1 MNRWCKKRA
10 GGGLAWHRMAR
21 LGVALLATGVSVA
34 SYAQSAVTL
43 YGIID
48 TGIEYVTNI
57 GPQKASSVHVPTLT
71 ASLPSQWGLRGKED
85 LGGGLGAVFVLESGF
100 APGQGTLNQGG
111 RLFGRQAYVGL
122 SGRWGTVTLG
132 RQYSQIFWAV
142 LTGDTLAPNIYAAAD
157 LDPYLTQPRVDNAIA
172 YTFTASG
179 LTVGVTYSFGRD
191 AVDSA
196 AAGGC
201 AGQSPT
207 DWRACKAMSVMVKY
221 DAGKWGVATAF
232 DRNYG
237 GGGTGSPLPS
247 SSQTDTRAVID
258 GYIKFA
264 TATIGAGFLHRINH
278 GVQTPTVVD
287 ATSNY
292 WWIGG
297 SYLPLPDVALDAQFG
312 HMTVS
317 SSGAGG
323 SVIAARAMYFL
334 SKRTSVYV
342 TAGRVFNQHNAAFSI
357 DGGVV
362 PPASTPLPGVDQ
374 TGAMVGIRHLF

>member
-1 MNRWCKKRA
+1 MSSRSNRA
-10 GGGLAWHRMAR
+10 GGALSWRR
-21 LGVALLATGVSVA
+21 LGGWGIALLAMGECGMSH
-34 SYAQSAVTL
+34 AQSAVTL

-48 TGIEYVTNI
+48 TGVEYVTNV
-57 GPQKASSVHVPTLT
+57 GPRKSSVVHVPTLT
-71 ASLPSQWGLRGKED
+71 ASLPSLWGIRGKED
-85 LGGGLGAVFVLESGF
+85 LGGGLSAVFVLESGF
-100 APGQGTLNQGG
+100 APEQGTLNQGG

-122 SGRWGTVTLG
+122 SGPWGTVTLG

-172 YTFTASG
+172 YTFTSSG
-179 LTVGVTYSFGRD
+179 LTVGAMYSFGRD
-191 AVDSA
+191 GVDSA

-207 DWRACKAMSVMVKY
+207 DWRACKSMSAMVKY
-221 DAGKWGVATAF
+221 DAGKWGVAAAV

-237 GGGTGSPLPS
+237 GGGAGSPLPS

-258 GYIKFA
+258 GYVKFGSA
-264 TATIGAGFLHRINH
+264 TVGAGFQHRINH
-278 GVQTPTVVD
+278 GVQTPTVVG

-297 SYLPLPDVALDAQFG
+297 AYLPRPNIALDAQFG
-312 HMTVS
+312 HISVS
-317 SSGAGG
+317 SSASGG
-323 SVIAARAMYFL
+323 SVIAARAMYFF
-334 SKRTSVYV
+334 SKRTAVYV
-342 TAGRVFNQHNAAFSI
+342 TAGHVFNQRNAAFTI

-362 PPASTPLPGVDQ
+362 PPTSNPLPGVDQ
-374 TGAMVGIRHLF
+374 TGAMVGVRHMF

>member
-1 MNRWCKKRA
+1 MSSRLNRARGGHAWRQVA
-10 GGGLAWHRMAR
+10 GGAFSFLAA
-21 LGVALLATGVSVA
+21 VA
-34 SYAQSAVTL
+34 SSASHAQSSVTL

-57 GPQKASSVHVPTLT
+57 GPKKASSVHMPSLT
-71 ASLPSQWGLRGKED
+71 ASLPSLWGLRGKED
-85 LGGGLGAVFVLESGF
+85 LGSGLSAVFVLESGF
-100 APGQGTLNQGG
+100 APAQGSLNQGG

-122 SGRWGTVTLG
+122 SGRWGTLTLG
-132 RQYSQIFWAV
+132 RQYSQIFWTA
-142 LTGDTLAPNIYAAAD
+142 LTGDTLAPNIYGAGD
-157 LDPYLTQPRVDNAIA
+157 LDPYLTQPRVDNSIA
-172 YTFTASG
+172 YSFTSSG
-179 LTVGVTYSFGRD
+179 LTVGVTYSLGRD

-196 AAGGC
+196 PAGGC

-207 DWRACKAMSVMVKY
+207 DWRACKAMSAMVKY
-221 DAGKWGVATAF
+221 DAGKWGVAAAI

-237 GGGTGSPLPS
+237 GGGTGSPLPL
-247 SSQTDTRAVID
+247 SSQTDTRALID
-258 GYIKFA
+258 GYVKFGNS
-264 TATIGAGFLHRINH
+264 TIGAGFQHRINH
-278 GVQTPTVVD
+278 GEQTPTIFD

-297 SYLPLPDVALDAQFG
+297 SYFPRPDIALDAQFG
-312 HMTVS
+312 RITVS
-317 SSGAGG
+317 DHAAGG
-323 SVIAARAMYFL
+323 SVIAARAMYLL

-342 TAGRVFNQHNAAFSI
+342 TAGRVFNQRNGAFSI

>member
-1 MNRWCKKRA
+1 MSSRLNRARGGFSWHQVA
-10 GGGLAWHRMAR
+10 GWGFASLAAACMS
-21 LGVALLATGVSVA
+21 GA

-48 TGIEYVTNI
+48 TGVEYVTNV
-57 GPQKASSVHVPTLT
+57 GPHKASSVHVPTLT
-71 ASLPSQWGLRGKED
+71 ASVPSQWGVRGKED
-85 LGGGLGAVFVLESGF
+85 LGGGLNAVFVLESGF

-122 SGRWGTVTLG
+122 SGRWGTLTLG

-157 LDPYLTQPRVDNAIA
+157 LDPYLTQPRVDNSVV

-196 AAGGC
+196 PAGGC

-207 DWRACKAMSVMVKY
+207 DWRACKAMSAMVKY
-221 DAGKWGVATAF
+221 DAGKWGVAAAI

-237 GGGTGSPLPS
+237 GGGTGSPLPG
-247 SSQTDTRAVID
+247 SSQTDTRAVVD
-258 GYIKFA
+258 GYIKFG
-264 TATIGAGFLHRINH
+264 TATFGGGFLHRINH
-278 GVQTPTVVD
+278 GVQTPTVVG

-297 SYLPLPDVALDAQFG
+297 SYLPVPDVALDAQFG
-312 HMTVS
+312 HITVS
-317 SSGAGG
+317 SSASGG

-334 SKRTSVYV
+334 SKRTSLYV
-342 TAGRVFNQHNAAFSI
+342 TAGHVFNQHNAAFSI

-362 PPASTPLPGVDQ
+362 PPSSTPLPGVGQ

>member
-1 MNRWCKKRA
+1 MSSRLNRAR
-10 GGGLAWHRMAR
+10 GGHSWRQVFWWALS
-21 LGVALLATGVSVA
+21 LLAACA
-34 SYAQSAVTL
+34 SSASHAQSAVTL
-43 YGIID
+43 YGVID
-48 TGIEYVTNI
+48 TGVEYVTNI
-57 GPQKASSVHVPTLT
+57 GPRKSSAVRMPTLT
-71 ASLPSQWGLRGKED
+71 ASLPSLWGLRGKED
-85 LGGGLGAVFVLESGF
+85 LGGGLSAVFVLESGF
-100 APGQGTLNQGG
+100 APSQGTLNQGG

-122 SGRWGTVTLG
+122 SGRWGALTLG

-142 LTGDTLAPNIYAAAD
+142 LTGDTLAPNLYAAAD
-157 LDPYLTQPRVDNAIA
+157 LDPYLTQPRVDNSIV
-172 YTFTASG
+172 YTFTSSG
-179 LTVGVTYSFGRD
+179 LTASAMYSFGRD

-207 DWRACKAMSVMVKY
+207 DWRACKSMSAMLKY
-221 DAGKWGVATAF
+221 DAGKWGVAAAI

-237 GGGTGSPLPS
+237 GGGAGSPLPL
-247 SSQTDTRAVID
+247 SSQTDTRALVN
-258 GYIKFA
+258 GYVKIANA
-264 TATIGAGFLHRINH
+264 TFGAGFQHRINH
-278 GVQTPTVVD
+278 GEQTPTVFD

-297 SYLPLPDVALDAQFG
+297 RYLPRPDIALDAQFG
-312 HMTVS
+312 HITVS
-317 SSGAGG
+317 GSASGG

-342 TAGRVFNQHNAAFSI
+342 TAGRVFNQRNAAFSI
-357 DGGVV
+357 DGGTV

>member
-1 MNRWCKKRA
+1 
-10 GGGLAWHRMAR
+10 LY
-21 LGVALLATGVSVA
+21 GVFDTGV
-34 SYAQSAVTL
+34 
-43 YGIID
+43 
-48 TGIEYVTNI
+48 EYVTNV
-57 GPQKASSVHVPTLT
+57 GPQKSSSVHMPTLT
-71 ASLPSQWGLRGKED
+71 ASLPSLWGLRGKED
-85 LGGGLGAVFVLESGF
+85 LGGGLSAVFVLESGF
-100 APGQGTLNQGG
+100 APSQGTLNQGG

-122 SGRWGTVTLG
+122 SGRWGTLTLG

-172 YTFTASG
+172 YTFTSSG
-179 LTVGVTYSFGRD
+179 LTMAVTYSLGRD

-196 AAGGC
+196 PAGGC

-207 DWRACKAMSVMVKY
+207 DWRACKAMSAMVKY
-221 DAGKWGVATAF
+221 DAGKWGVAAAV

-237 GGGTGSPLPS
+237 GGGTGSPLPL

-258 GYIKFA
+258 GYVKFGNSSF
-264 TATIGAGFLHRINH
+264 GAGFQHRINH
-278 GVQTPTVVD
+278 GEQTPTIFD

-292 WWIGG
+292 WWVGG
-297 SYLPLPDVALDAQFG
+297 SYLPLPDIALDAQFG
-312 HMTVS
+312 HITVS
-317 SSGAGG
+317 DHAAGG
-323 SVIAARAMYFL
+323 SVIAARAMYLL

-342 TAGRVFNQHNAAFSI
+342 TAGRVFNQRNAAFSI